1 MPDSVPKE
9 FHLLDPV
16 NFVVKRKER
25 FIALFFVSLVLTYL
39 GVFFFVDEQY
49 EASATLIPRSEDA
62 TTAVGSLLRSV
73 KGISFGLGGKAPR
86 TETDL
91 YTTIVYSRT
100 MMEDIIRT
108 FDMFSVYDL
117 DSTDPKAMEKAVEW
131 LQKDVHTEVTEEMAY
146 VVGVRATT
154 PQRSADMTNAI
165 VKKMNARIVD
175 LNLARSRQNREFL
188 ERRVKDIQHAL
199 RVSEDSLRVYQES
212 TGLLD
217 AKFQVQGILQAHTSL
232 ESELAAR
239 RIQKG
244 ILEEMYDSES
254 PQVREMKLQ
263 ISAYEKKLKEMR
275 SRTDPGSPMV
285 ALNQLPAKGVEL
297 LRRYRDVEI
306 NSLILE
312 YIMPLFEQAKIEESK
327 DFPVLQIIDYAV
339 PPATKSY
346 PPRILFS
353 FIGAFSVL
361 ILIVLFMQIRTALQR
376 TKDPRIRSLL
386 DEVKR
391 GSWNW
396 RNIKL

>member
-1 MPDSVPKE
+1 
-9 FHLLDPV
+9 
-16 NFVVKRKER
+16 
-25 FIALFFVSLVLTYL
+25 
-39 GVFFFVDEQY
+39 
-49 EASATLIPRSEDA
+49 
-62 TTAVGSLLRSV
+62 VGSLLRSV

-361 ILIVLFMQIRTALQR
+361 ILVVLFMQIRTALQR

-386 DEVKR
+386 DGVKR